1 MRIESVETV
10 RVSIPLHRPFVTAV
24 RRTDHVESVLVQ
36 VRDTDGRCGWGEA
49 SHNPR
54 VTGETSAGVV
64 AAIDAGLRDA
74 VVGRDALDLAD
85 TCRAIANAV
94 HGNASA
100 KAALDVA
107 VHDLAAR
114 QLDVPLRVLL
124 GGTRSAVRC
133 DVTLSVGDPAALSE
147 EAARRRA
154 EGFDIFKIKLD
165 GRDDLQR
172 LRAVSDGAGPGV
184 RMRVDANQAWTPQQA
199 IALITAMEDEGQP
212 IEFVEQPVPA
222 ADLDGLARVTQQ
234 VVTPV
239 LADES
244 VKTAADVVEIAR
256 RGAADLVNLKLAKC
270 GGLGPARDFLAV
282 AEACGLGVVIGSML
296 ESHVACGAAA
306 HLAAVACDHVPDLD
320 PPYLLRRSPVIGGMR
335 TDGPIITLPDAPG
348 SGIERLAD
356 IPVG

>member
-1 MRIESVETV
+1 MRIESVETI

-64 AAIDAGLRDA
+64 AVIDAGLRGA
-74 VVGRDALDLAD
+74 VLGREPLDLTA
-85 TCRAIANAV
+85 TCRAIADAV

-100 KAALDVA
+100 KAAVDMA

-114 QLDVPLRVLL
+114 QLGVPLRVLL
-124 GGTRSAVRC
+124 GGTRSTVRT
-133 DVTLSVGDPAALSE
+133 DVTLSVGDAAALGE

-154 EGFDIFKIKLD
+154 EGFDVLKIKLD
-165 GRDDLQR
+165 GHDDLPR
-172 LRAVSDGAGPGV
+172 LRAIRDSAGPGV
-184 RMRVDANQAWTPQQA
+184 RLRVDANQAWTPQQA
-199 IALITAMEDEGQP
+199 VSLITAMEEEGLP
-212 IEFVEQPVPA
+212 VELVEQPVPA
-222 ADLDGLARVTQQ
+222 ADLDGLARVTRQ
-234 VVTPV
+234 VVTPI

-244 VKTAADVVEIAR
+244 VRTAADVIEIAR

-270 GGLGPARDFLAV
+270 GGLGPARAFLSA
-282 AEACGLGVVIGSML
+282 AGACGLGVVIGSML

-306 HLAAVACDHVPDLD
+306 HLAAVCDHVPDLD
-320 PPYLLRRSPVIGGMR
+320 PPYLLRRSPVVGGMR
-335 TDGPIITLPDAPG
+335 TEGPSIILPDAPG
-348 SGIERLAD
+348 SGIERLAGA
-356 IPVG
+356 PAG

>member
-10 RVSIPLHRPFVTAV
+10 RVSIPLYRPFVTAV

-54 VTGETSAGVV
+54 VTGETSASVV

-74 VVGRDALDLAD
+74 VLGREPLDLAA
-85 TCRAIANAV
+85 TSQAIASAV

-100 KAALDVA
+100 KAAVDVA

-114 QLDVPLRVLL
+114 QAGVPLRVFL
-124 GGTRSAVRC
+124 GGTRSSIPT
-133 DVTLSVGDPAALSE
+133 DVTLSVGDASELGE
-147 EAARRRA
+147 EAVRRRY
-154 EGFDIFKIKLD
+154 EGFDILKVKLD

-172 LRAVSDGAGPGV
+172 LRAIRDGAGPGM

-199 IALITAMEDEGQP
+199 ISLITAMEDEDLP
-212 IEFVEQPVPA
+212 VELVEQPVPA
-222 ADLDGLARVTQQ
+222 GDLDGLARVTQH
-234 VVTPV
+234 VVTPI

-244 VKTAADVVEIAR
+244 VRTASDVIEIAR

-270 GGLGPARDFLAV
+270 GGLGPARAFLSV
-282 AEACGLGVVIGSML
+282 ADACGLGVVIGSML

-306 HLAAVACDHVPDLD
+306 QLAAACEHVPDLD
-320 PPYLLRRSPVIGGMR
+320 PPYLLRRSPVVGGMR
-335 TDGPIITLPDAPG
+335 TDGPSLILPDAPG

-356 IPVG
+356 TPAG

>member
-10 RVSIPLHRPFVTAV
+10 RVAVPLHRPFVTAV
-24 RRTDHVESVLVQ
+24 RRTDHVDSVLVQ

-54 VTGETSAGVV
+54 VTGETSVGVV

-74 VVGRDALDLAD
+74 VLGREPLDLAN
-85 TCRAIANAV
+85 TCRAIAGAV

-114 QLDVPLRVLL
+114 QLGVPLRVML
-124 GGTRSAVRC
+124 GGTRSTIST
-133 DVTLSVGDPAALSE
+133 DVTLSVGDAAVLGP

-154 EGFDIFKIKLD
+154 EGFAVLKIKLD
-165 GRDDLQR
+165 GHDDLQR
-172 LRAVSDGAGPGV
+172 LRAIRDGAGPGV
-184 RMRVDANQAWTPQQA
+184 RLRVDANQAWTPQQA
-199 IALITAMEDEGQP
+199 IRLITAMEDEGLP
-212 IEFVEQPVPA
+212 VELIEQPVPA

-244 VKTAADVVEIAR
+244 VRTASDVIEIAR
-256 RGAADLVNLKLAKC
+256 RGAADLVNLTLAKC
-270 GGLGPARDFLAV
+270 GGLGPARAFLSV

-306 HLAAVACDHVPDLD
+306 HLAAAGDHVPDLD
-320 PPYLLRRSPVIGGMR
+320 PPFLLRRSPVIGGMR
-335 TDGPIITLPDAPG
+335 TDGPSLTLPDAPG

-356 IPVG
+356 LPAN